1 MNQRIVKL
9 SGEIERTRSKIADM
23 QTKLRDFERQ
33 RTELEN
39 AEYIALIRKL
49 DMTPEQLA
57 AFLKRHT
64 FGEPQKRQAQT
75 AKQAQEHAGQEAQS
89 DKE

>member
-1 MNQRIVKL
+1 MNQRIGKL
-9 SGEIERTRSKIADM
+9 SGDIERTRSKIADM

-33 RTELEN
+33 KTELEN
-39 AEYIALIRKL
+39 AAYVALIREL

-64 FGEPQKRQAQT
+64 FGGARKPQAQT

>member
-1 MNQRIVKL
+1 MNQRIGKL

-23 QTKLRDFERQ
+23 QTKLRDLERQ
-33 RTELEN
+33 KTELEN
-39 AEYIALIRKL
+39 AEYIALIREL
-49 DMTPEQLA
+49 DMTPAELA

-64 FGEPQKRQAQT
+64 YGAQRQQAQT
-75 AKQAQEHAGQEAQS
+75 AKPAQEHTEKEAQS